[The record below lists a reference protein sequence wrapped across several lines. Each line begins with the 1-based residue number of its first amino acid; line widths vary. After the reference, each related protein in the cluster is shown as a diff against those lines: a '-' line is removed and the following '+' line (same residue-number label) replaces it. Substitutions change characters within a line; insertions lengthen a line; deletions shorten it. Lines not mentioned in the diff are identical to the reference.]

1 MWRHDNQTPFA
12 AGHTWI
18 RDTQGAEIW
27 IVAVKA
33 SYELLPDGRMRVAR
47 HQPAINTGTVLHEDG
62 VSPLFETDLG
72 PPKPATD
79 VWLAGHAYSQ
89 SGEPITRMTIGF
101 EVGPV
106 SRAVHV
112 WGDRYWVGLLHE
124 TPSESVPFTKMPL
137 TWARAYGGG
146 GPDCETGN
154 PVGCGIRK
162 GAKGVKWL
170 PNLEHPSKPLTNR
183 IVGHPSMGVGPVL
196 RHWPARRPFAGTYND
211 AWAKTRAPL
220 APLDVQPQYWQVA
233 PKAQQAK
240 GHLKGGEKVML
251 QGVTPPGFAE
261 FGVIQAT
268 LPRLSL
274 GFRTKFYDGS
284 VANTRSVIHSV
295 ILQPDGYQ
303 GSGPIISVVHH
314 MHLPCHA
321 LVNKLDTTTIIE
333 KRRPLDKTQALSGQ
347 NEKQDLEPDWEKSW
361 V

>member
-1 MWRHDNQTPFA
+1 MKLAALVDKQQFALFCTP
-12 AGHTWI
+12 
-18 RDTQGAEIW
+18 
-27 IVAVKA
+27 V
-33 SYELLPDGRMRVAR
+33 
-47 HQPAINTGTVLHEDG
+47 IN
-62 VSPLFETDLG
+62 LFEHRIDRLEINPGLSEFHLVPDRSRPMDL
-72 PPKPATD
+72 
-79 VWLAGHAYSQ
+79 
-89 SGEPITRMTIGF
+89 
-101 EVGPV
+101 EVF
-106 SRAVHV
+106 
-112 WGDRYWVGLLHE
+112 
-124 TPSESVPFTKMPL
+124 SVQ
-137 TWARAYGGG
+137 G
-146 GPDCETGN
+146 
-154 PVGCGIRK
+154 
-162 GAKGVKWL
+162 
-170 PNLEHPSKPLTNR
+170 
-183 IVGHPSMGVGPVL
+183 SMGVGPVL